1 MSDLNILT
9 VIHQQYKSTKKRK
22 FTAKEKAM
30 LRPIA
35 ETVAIIDGNAFW
47 GLSQDQAG
55 EDNWYEQYLPEAWM
69 IYKNNPSVIKGTS
82 WYQDHVD
89 HENDSVEDAYNQWR
103 LLKMISK
110 RI

>member
-1 MSDLNILT
+1 MSILEY
-9 VIHQQYKSTKKRK
+9 VHNNYRKSRKRK
-22 FTAKEKAM
+22 FTAREKTI

-35 ETVAIIDGNAFW
+35 ETLAILDGNAFW
-47 GLSQDQAG
+47 GLSVDQSG

-69 IYKNNPSVIKGTS
+69 VYRGSSAGVIKGTS

-89 HENDSVEDAYNQWR
+89 HENDSVEDAYCQWR

-110 RI
+110 RT